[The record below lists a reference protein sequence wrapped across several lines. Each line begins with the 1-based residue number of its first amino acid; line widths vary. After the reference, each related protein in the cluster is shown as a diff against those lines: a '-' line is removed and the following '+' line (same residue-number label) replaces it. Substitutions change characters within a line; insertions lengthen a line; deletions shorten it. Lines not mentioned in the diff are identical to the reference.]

1 MTRCN
6 GSPPVDHVVCSKTE
20 NPLFGILYTL
30 SLGVGQSGGQQGSR
44 RLSGQAQTPPS
55 SLRSRMDM
63 SSTGPHGQQDDARGC
78 GPGKGRYPQ
87 ITRHRGLRIKAS
99 GCVAAVS

>member
-30 SLGVGQSGGQQGSR
+30 SLDVGQSGGQQGSR

-55 SLRSRMDM
+55 SLGSRMDM
-63 SSTGPHGQQDDARGC
+63 SSTGPHGQQDDA
-78 GPGKGRYPQ
+78 GRYPQ